1 VWSASEAGL
10 STAEDDDLTVYA
22 MNKDAVVVTHDREFS
37 RRRQKAP
44 HGMHI
49 WLDCE
54 SWDAADR
61 LAAVLHR
68 IIPDFER
75 EPDVFA
81 HVTATRCVM
90 TWWDLG

>member
-1 VWSASEAGL
+1 
-10 STAEDDDLTVYA
+10 

-61 LAAVLHR
+61 LAAVLSR

-81 HVTATRCVM
+81 REWASGATGRW
-90 TWWDLG
+90 TWSIR